1 MGDCLRR
8 FCFRIGGGVTPAT
21 RDSATAVASSP
32 LQTTPAWITSA
43 AGNRVDPSNDDPAVN
58 ACFAHS
64 TRVGHISHIRRAA
77 RTALSGAVA
86 GDVNARLRVRWQ
98 GFINV
103 AARMAQTVAQVGLRA
118 GGQLASLLPMS
129 TDKELSKMT
138 KAELVAYAARLQDK
152 QASEMVAVNTRL
164 PRHLRDD
171 MRTAA
176 DELGM
181 TLRGVIEEACSLW
194 LDQRGAEKS

>member
-1 MGDCLRR
+1 
-8 FCFRIGGGVTPAT
+8 
-21 RDSATAVASSP
+21 
-32 LQTTPAWITSA
+32 
-43 AGNRVDPSNDDPAVN
+43 
-58 ACFAHS
+58 
-64 TRVGHISHIRRAA
+64 
-77 RTALSGAVA
+77 
-86 GDVNARLRVRWQ
+86 
-98 GFINV
+98 
-103 AARMAQTVAQVGLRA
+103 
-118 GGQLASLLPMS
+118 MS